1 MNSKPGKNL
10 EENKLGISKASN
22 LANCNFAPMQYH
34 LLGDDIFPL
43 KSWLILLFAVS
54 NSDKMQKVYI
64 YHPSQS
70 LRVIKKTFGI
80 FFAWWRIMTTLTAL
94 KVSLFRVIL
103 IRIFPHT
110 D

>member
-10 EENKLGISKASN
+10 EENKLGNPKASN
-22 LANCNFAPMQYH
+22 LANYNFAPMQYH
-34 LLGDDIFPL
+34 LLGDDIFPI
-43 KSWLILLFAVS
+43 KSLLILLAVS

-70 LRVIKKTFGI
+70 LRFIKKTFGI
-80 FFAWWRIMTTLTAL
+80 FFAWWRIMTILTAL

>member
-10 EENKLGISKASN
+10 EENKLGNPKASN
-22 LANCNFAPMQYH
+22 LANYNFAPMQYH